1 VAVHERLGFHVQG
14 NCGFWS
20 FAETRQFSG
29 FLPFGPGSST
39 GPSTKWKWISTLP
52 WSGCA
57 SAVVGLEPFGEDAIE
72 ALHRAGADVVLPVQD
87 VSSAMQQL
95 GRMQADHLIC
105 ADIDALAT
113 PCPPIPPS
121 PPMAEARLQ
130 GVTAACAA
138 AELAPPVVLAVS
150 LDDPDAAPV
159 VTGWT
164 AREVTGVC
172 AYNDEIAIAVLAG
185 MRDQGLTAPTDL
197 AAIGAD
203 DILTARFASPPL
215 VHSALRLIERS
226 ST

>member
-1 VAVHERLGFHVQG
+1 
-14 NCGFWS
+14 
-20 FAETRQFSG
+20 
-29 FLPFGPGSST
+29 
-39 GPSTKWKWISTLP
+39 
-52 WSGCA
+52 
-57 SAVVGLEPFGEDAIE
+57 
-72 ALHRAGADVVLPVQD
+72 
-87 VSSAMQQL
+87 
-95 GRMQADHLIC
+95 
-105 ADIDALAT
+105 
-113 PCPPIPPS
+113 
-121 PPMAEARLQ
+121 MAEARLQ
-130 GVTAACAA
+130 GVTATCAA

-185 MRDQGLTAPTDL
+185 MRDQGRTAPTDL

-215 VHSALRLIERS
+215 VHSALHLIERS